1 MAISGEKVYAVD
13 RHNVLA
19 EEGYLEDTKA
29 EFRNMIEQAGIANLL
44 SLC

>member
-29 EFRNMIEQAGIANLL
+29 EFLNNLKEAGG
-44 SLC
+44 